1 MAHHVV
7 VAVCFGTVLTLSAA
21 SAQERTDP
29 GSSPTTS
36 PVVTADYPSR
46 SVGVLILKSDWL
58 PLASEPP
65 LRTRFK
71 HGFAPALTMGVAPA
85 TMVAEYE
92 GSHAIIQ
99 VGTGRPILC
108 VCRVISLPGRPTLVR
123 LHPKKNVRELDAGKL
138 HLGAKTA
145 EAQTGDIIAVN
156 ISQPEN
162 TVWLVQPQ
170 ETLLSGEYALM
181 FGTQSF
187 GIFPFSVAG
196 SETRPE
202 PQRKR

>member
-1 MAHHVV
+1 MAHHIV
-7 VAVCFGTVLTLSAA
+7 VAVCFATVLALSTA

-36 PVVTADYPSR
+36 PVVAADYPSR

-85 TMVAEYE
+85 TMVAEYA
-92 GSHAIIQ
+92 GAHAM
-99 VGTGRPILC
+99 VEAGTDRPILC
-108 VCRVISLPGRPTLVR
+108 VCHVISLPGRPTLVR

-145 EAQTGDIIAVN
+145 EAQAGDIIAVN
-156 ISQPEN
+156 MSQPEN
-162 TVWLVQPQ
+162 AVWLVQPQ
-170 ETLLSGEYALM
+170 EPLQPGEYALM
-181 FGTQSF
+181 FGIQSF
-187 GIFPFSVAG
+187 GIFPFSIAG
-196 SETRPE
+196 SETPLE
-202 PQRKR
+202 PRKKR